1 MKLYVV
7 GIGPGELDQITPA
20 AMAAMEESDVIA
32 GYTVYIDLVRERLA
46 GKTFLTTPMKQEVDR
61 CRMAIEEAVK
71 GKTVS
76 MICSGDAGVYGMG
89 MKYSPKNPAGGN
101 TPGSIST
108 DT

>member
-46 GKTFLTTPMKQEVDR
+46 GKTFLTTPMKPHGDRRSGKGQDRVDDLQR
-61 CRMAIEEAVK
+61 GCRRLRHGRV
-71 GKTVS
+71 
-76 MICSGDAGVYGMG
+76 DL
-89 MKYSPKNPAGGN
+89 
-101 TPGSIST
+101 
-108 DT
+108 